1 MALGIGMG
9 LTYGNSSASIGID
22 VITLLNAFKLR
33 VAADGGNY
41 EAEACQTSTLTNLNN
56 I

>member
-1 MALGIGMG
+1 MLSIGMG

-22 VITLLNAFKLR
+22 VITLLNAFKTR
-33 VAADGGNY
+33 VATDGGAF
-41 EAEACQTSTLTNLNN
+41 EAELDLNTILTNLNT